1 MVPVAGGPGSP
12 STKRHICLE
21 GSDGFVTST
30 ATPIATGWGD
40 PVAGWELHP
49 LETNTFSRRTS
60 VTSLFPP
67 KRFVNTIILM
77 PCQIVRGGRR
87 LIYRLL
93 SWNEW
98 QGMFLRVVHA
108 LRC

>member
-1 MVPVAGGPGSP
+1 M
-12 STKRHICLE
+12 
-21 GSDGFVTST
+21 TS
-30 ATPIATGWGD
+30 
-40 PVAGWELHP
+40 H
-49 LETNTFSRRTS
+49 
-60 VTSLFPP
+60 FPP

-98 QGMFLRVVHA
+98 QGVFLRVVHA
-108 LRC
+108 HAVLTWCGNEAGIRTSRSPGAS